1 MAIGS
6 VQTIVVCVPSAF
18 PQAPCP
24 AGQAISTMQGYVLDV
39 SQQANYEAAVAP
51 FDYVYAAGLWS
62 LGFTFVLSLFLVSR
76 SAGAIL
82 NFIRGRG

>member
-1 MAIGS
+1 VAAGT
-6 VQTIVVCVPSAF
+6 VQTLFVCVASAF

-24 AGQAISTMQGYVLDV
+24 AGMAIGTVQGYVLDV
-39 SQQANYEAAVAP
+39 AQAANIDASTAP

-62 LGFTFVLSLFLVSR
+62 LAFTFVLSLYFVSK
-76 SAGAIL
+76 STGTIL

>member
-1 MAIGS
+1 VAIGS
-6 VQTIVVCVPSAF
+6 VQTLIVCVPSQF

-24 AGQAISTMQGYVLDV
+24 AGQAITTVQGYVLDV
-39 SQQANYEAAVAP
+39 SQAATYEAAMAP

-62 LGFTFVLSLFLVSR
+62 LAFTFVLSLYFVSK
-76 SAGAIL
+76 SAGTIL